1 MNTAECVTEGHGPN
15 LTDTER
21 ESYIIAA
28 MFLSFGFAIFLGPWL
43 AIYTLIYL
51 DKLSNGEDQAMY
63 CALKWVSSSM
73 LTVEFGLI
81 FASAVFL
88 GKSDAPLV
96 LKRIMLPILIV
107 IFLKGLIVGCICF
120 KIKTPKLDKCK
131 SCTLQIVIFTLAY
144 LTSYHFCWIVIG
156 IMLNALWSVTVL
168 LFVGVIT
175 TALFFTL
182 YNFFEFVDVSYNR
195 TRNFFICLTLFIPV
209 VCLVCLVI
217 VAGQTVFGRNTVDE
231 VVKMVILPVS
241 IAFMKWTLPATKDT
255 SKKSK
260 EEQNDENGGNKE
272 DMSEKTKE
280 KEEKDE
286 KGKNKVALSEK
297 SKKKEEKK
305 VKGNNKGGE
314 SDNALLL
321 QTRIQAKQEAEVIE
335 TVC

>member
-1 MNTAECVTEGHGPN
+1 MNTAECVTEGHEPN

-21 ESYIIAA
+21 KSYIIAA

-51 DKLSNGEDQAMY
+51 DKLSNGEDPAMY

-73 LTVEFGLI
+73 LTVELGLFFTYI
-81 FASAVFL
+81 VFL
-88 GKSDAPLV
+88 GKSAPPV
-96 LKRIMLPILIV
+96 LKCIMLPILIV

-120 KIKTPKLDKCK
+120 KKKTPKLDKCK
-131 SCTLQIVIFTLAY
+131 SRTLQIVIFMLAY

-156 IMLNALWSVTVL
+156 IMVNALWSVTVL

-182 YNFFEFVDVSYNR
+182 YSFFKFGNDNNNDNDNR

-231 VVKMVILPVS
+231 VVKMVILTVS
-241 IAFMKWTLPATKDT
+241 IGFMKRTLPATKDT
-255 SKKSK
+255 SKKSNK
-260 EEQNDENGGNKE
+260 EEQKDEKGGNKG
-272 DMSEKTKE
+272 DMSEKT
-280 KEEKDE
+280 
-286 KGKNKVALSEK
+286 
-297 SKKKEEKK
+297 EKK
-305 VKGNNKGGE
+305 
-314 SDNALLL
+314 
-321 QTRIQAKQEAEVIE
+321 
-335 TVC
+335 

>member
-1 MNTAECVTEGHGPN
+1 MNTAECVTEGHEPN

-21 ESYIIAA
+21 KSYIIAA
-28 MFLSFGFAIFLGPWL
+28 MFLSFVFAIFLGPWL

-51 DKLSNGEDQAMY
+51 DKLSNGEDPEVY
-63 CALKWVSSSM
+63 CALKWVLSSM
-73 LTVEFGLI
+73 LTVELGLFI
-81 FASAVFL
+81 TSAVFL

-96 LKRIMLPILIV
+96 LKRIMLSILMV
-107 IFLKGLIVGCICF
+107 IFLKGPIVGCIFF
-120 KIKTPKLDKCK
+120 KKKTPKLDKCK
-131 SCTLQIVIFTLAY
+131 SRTLQIVIFTLAY

-156 IMLNALWSVTVL
+156 IMVNALWSVTVL

-182 YNFFEFVDVSYNR
+182 YNFFKFADVSDNG
-195 TRNFFICLTLFIPV
+195 TRNFFVYLTLFIPV

-231 VVKMVILPVS
+231 VVKMVILTVS
-241 IAFMKWTLPATKDT
+241 IAFMKWTLSATKDM
-255 SKKSK
+255 SKKSN
-260 EEQNDENGGNKE
+260 EEQNDENGGNKG
-272 DMSEKTKE
+272 DGSEQTTE
-280 KEEKDE
+280 NEEKDE
-286 KGKNKVALSEK
+286 KGKNKVDLSGK

-321 QTRIQAKQEAEVIE
+321 QTRTQAKQEAEVIE
-335 TVC
+335 SAC

>member
-1 MNTAECVTEGHGPN
+1 MNTAECVTEGHEPN

-21 ESYIIAA
+21 KSYIIAA

-51 DKLSNGEDQAMY
+51 DKLSNGEDPEMY
-63 CALKWVSSSM
+63 CALKWVLSSM
-73 LTVEFGLI
+73 LIVELGLFI
-81 FASAVFL
+81 TSAVFL

-96 LKRIMLPILIV
+96 LKRIMLSILIV

-120 KIKTPKLDKCK
+120 KKKTPKLDKCK
-131 SCTLQIVIFTLAY
+131 SRTLQIVIFTLAY

-156 IMLNALWSVTVL
+156 IMVNALWSVTVL

-182 YNFFEFVDVSYNR
+182 YSFFKFGNDNNNANDNR

-231 VVKMVILPVS
+231 VVKMVILTVS
-241 IAFMKWTLPATKDT
+241 IGFMKRTLPATKDT
-255 SKKSK
+255 SKKSNK
-260 EEQNDENGGNKE
+260 EEQKDEKGGNKG
-272 DMSEKTKE
+272 DMSEKTE
-280 KEEKDE
+280 
-286 KGKNKVALSEK
+286 
-297 SKKKEEKK
+297 KKEERRG
-305 VKGNNKGGE
+305 KGNNKGGE
-314 SDNALLL
+314 NDNESFLLTPIRL
-321 QTRIQAKQEAEVIE
+321 KNKQK
-335 TVC
+335 

>member
-1 MNTAECVTEGHGPN
+1 MNTAECVTEGHEPN

-21 ESYIIAA
+21 KSYIIAA

-51 DKLSNGEDQAMY
+51 DKLSNGEDPAMY

-73 LTVEFGLI
+73 LTVELGLFFTYI
-81 FASAVFL
+81 VFL
-88 GKSDAPLV
+88 GKSAPPV
-96 LKRIMLPILIV
+96 LKCIMLPILIV

-120 KIKTPKLDKCK
+120 KKKTPKLDKCK
-131 SCTLQIVIFTLAY
+131 SRTLQIVIFMLAY

-156 IMLNALWSVTVL
+156 IMVNALWSVTVL
-168 LFVGVIT
+168 LSVGVIT

-182 YNFFEFVDVSYNR
+182 YSFFKFGNVPDNR
-195 TRNFFICLTLFIPV
+195 TRNFFIYLTLFIPV

-231 VVKMVILPVS
+231 VVKMVILTVS
-241 IAFMKWTLPATKDT
+241 IAFMKWTLPATKDA
-255 SKKSK
+255 SKKSN
-260 EEQNDENGGNKE
+260 EEQEDEEGRNKG

-280 KEEKDE
+280 KEQKDE
-286 KGKNKVALSEK
+286 TGKNKVALSEK

-321 QTRIQAKQEAEVIE
+321 QTRTQAKQEAEVIE
-335 TVC
+335 SVC

>member
-1 MNTAECVTEGHGPN
+1 MNTAECVTEGHEPN

-21 ESYIIAA
+21 KSYIIAA

-51 DKLSNGEDQAMY
+51 DKLSNGEDPEMY
-63 CALKWVSSSM
+63 CALKWVLSSM
-73 LTVEFGLI
+73 LIVELGLFI
-81 FASAVFL
+81 TSAVFL

-96 LKRIMLPILIV
+96 LKRIMLSILIV

-120 KIKTPKLDKCK
+120 KKKTPKLDKCK
-131 SCTLQIVIFTLAY
+131 SRTLQIVIFTLAY

-156 IMLNALWSVTVL
+156 IMVNALWSVTVL

-182 YNFFEFVDVSYNR
+182 YSFFKFGNDNNNAIDNR

-231 VVKMVILPVS
+231 VVKMVILTVS
-241 IAFMKWTLPATKDT
+241 IGFMKRTLPATKDT
-255 SKKSK
+255 SKKSNK
-260 EEQNDENGGNKE
+260 EEQKDEKGGNKG
-272 DMSEKTKE
+272 DMSEKTE
-280 KEEKDE
+280 
-286 KGKNKVALSEK
+286 
-297 SKKKEEKK
+297 KKEERRG
-305 VKGNNKGGE
+305 KGNNKGGE
-314 SDNALLL
+314 NDNESFLLTPIRL
-321 QTRIQAKQEAEVIE
+321 KNKQK
-335 TVC
+335 

>member
-1 MNTAECVTEGHGPN
+1 
-15 LTDTER
+15 
-21 ESYIIAA
+21 
-28 MFLSFGFAIFLGPWL
+28 MFLSFGFVIFLGPWL

-51 DKLSNGEDQAMY
+51 DKLSNGEDPEMY

-81 FASAVFL
+81 FTFAVFL

-96 LKRIMLPILIV
+96 LKCIMLPILIV

-120 KIKTPKLDKCK
+120 KKKTPKLDKCK
-131 SCTLQIVIFTLAY
+131 SRTLQIVIFMLAY

-156 IMLNALWSVTVL
+156 IMVNAFWSVTVL
-168 LFVGVIT
+168 LSVGVIT

-182 YNFFEFVDVSYNR
+182 YSFFKFGNVPDNR
-195 TRNFFICLTLFIPV
+195 TRNFFIYLTLFIPV

-231 VVKMVILPVS
+231 VVKMVILTVS

-255 SKKSK
+255 PKKSNE
-260 EEQNDENGGNKE
+260 EEQKDEKGGNNE
-272 DMSEKTKE
+272 GMPEKTKE
-280 KEEKDE
+280 KEEKDQ

-321 QTRIQAKQEAEVIE
+321 QTRNQAKKEAEVIV
-335 TVC
+335 TI

>member
-1 MNTAECVTEGHGPN
+1 MNTAECVTEGHEPN

-21 ESYIIAA
+21 KSYIIAA

-51 DKLSNGEDQAMY
+51 DKLSNGEDPEMY
-63 CALKWVSSSM
+63 CALKWVLSSM

-81 FASAVFL
+81 FTSAVFL

-96 LKRIMLPILIV
+96 LKRIMLPILTV

-120 KIKTPKLDKCK
+120 KKKTPKLDKCK
-131 SCTLQIVIFTLAY
+131 SRTLHIVIFTLAY

-156 IMLNALWSVTVL
+156 IMVNALWSVTVL
-168 LFVGVIT
+168 LSVGVIT

-182 YNFFEFVDVSYNR
+182 YSFFKFGNVPVNR
-195 TRNFFICLTLFIPV
+195 TRNFFIYLTLFIPV

-231 VVKMVILPVS
+231 VVKMVILTVS

-255 SKKSK
+255 SKKSDE
-260 EEQNDENGGNKE
+260 EEQKDEKGGNKG
-272 DMSEKTKE
+272 DMPEKTNE

-321 QTRIQAKQEAEVIE
+321 QTRNQAKQEAEVI
-335 TVC
+335 VPI

>member
-1 MNTAECVTEGHGPN
+1 MNTAECVTEGHEPN

-21 ESYIIAA
+21 KSYIIAA
-28 MFLSFGFAIFLGPWL
+28 MFLSFGFAFFLGPWL

-51 DKLSNGEDQAMY
+51 DKLSNGEDPAMY

-73 LTVEFGLI
+73 LTVELGLFFTYI
-81 FASAVFL
+81 VFL
-88 GKSDAPLV
+88 GKSAPLV
-96 LKRIMLPILIV
+96 LKWIMLPILIV
-107 IFLKGLIVGCICF
+107 IFLKALIVGCICF
-120 KIKTPKLDKCK
+120 KKKTPKLDKCK
-131 SCTLQIVIFTLAY
+131 SRTLQIVIFMLAY

-156 IMLNALWSVTVL
+156 IMVNALWGVTVL

-182 YNFFEFVDVSYNR
+182 YNFFKFVDVSDNA

-217 VAGQTVFGRNTVDE
+217 VAGQAVFVRNTVDE
-231 VVKMVILPVS
+231 VVKIVILTVTV
-241 IAFMKWTLPATKDT
+241 AFMKWTLTATKDT
-255 SKKSK
+255 SKKSN
-260 EEQNDENGGNKE
+260 EEQNDENGGNKGNV
-272 DMSEKTKE
+272 SEKTTE
-280 KEEKDE
+280 NEEKDE

-305 VKGNNKGGE
+305 GKGNNKGGE

-321 QTRIQAKQEAEVIE
+321 QTRTQAKQEAEVIE
-335 TVC
+335 SAC

>member
-1 MNTAECVTEGHGPN
+1 MNTAECVTEGHEPN

-21 ESYIIAA
+21 KSYIIAA
-28 MFLSFGFAIFLGPWL
+28 MFLSFCFAIFLGPWL

-51 DKLSNGEDQAMY
+51 DNLSNGEGPEMY
-63 CALKWVSSSM
+63 CALKWVLSSM
-73 LTVEFGLI
+73 LTVELGLFI
-81 FASAVFL
+81 TSAVFL

-96 LKRIMLPILIV
+96 LKCIMLTILIV
-107 IFLKGLIVGCICF
+107 IFFKGLIVGCIFF
-120 KIKTPKLDKCK
+120 KKKTPKLDKCK
-131 SCTLQIVIFTLAY
+131 SRTLQIVIFTLAY

-156 IMLNALWSVTVL
+156 IMVNALWSVTVL

-182 YNFFEFVDVSYNR
+182 YSFFKFGNDNDNDNR

-231 VVKMVILPVS
+231 VVKMVILTVS

-255 SKKSK
+255 SKKSN
-260 EEQNDENGGNKE
+260 EEQNDENGGNKGNV
-272 DMSEKTKE
+272 SEKTTE
-280 KEEKDE
+280 NEEKDK

-297 SKKKEEKK
+297 SKKKM
-305 VKGNNKGGE
+305 KGNNKGGE

-321 QTRIQAKQEAEVIE
+321 QTRTQAKQEAEVIE
-335 TVC
+335 SAC